1 MTLLLGRDGKPEV
14 HTDAEGRRYG
24 VCIGDVRLPT
34 VLANAP
40 LHVREEWAAY
50 VRCGRRVLLPGSLA
64 GAPPSGLACD
74 ACGVL
79 TVRSL
84 EEEGVLYDTCSEVGD
99 RIRLNP
105 YNRVASSRTGVSLH
119 QCRFGHFTFTRFPER
134 FLGRSAP

>member
-1 MTLLLGRDGKPEV
+1 MTLQLGRDGKPEV

-24 VCIGDVRLPT
+24 VCLGDVRLPGI
-34 VLANAP
+34 LASAP
-40 LHVREEWAAY
+40 PSVREAWAAH
-50 VRCGRRVLLPGSLA
+50 VRCGRWVPLPGSLA
-64 GAPPSGLACD
+64 GNPPSGFACNE
-74 ACGVL
+74 CGVAPAGPP
-79 TVRSL
+79 
-84 EEEGVLYDTCSEVGD
+84 EEAGHLCDTCSEVGD